1 MSKRGGTQCP
11 SGGARRRGDEGQ
23 PVGAHAG
30 SREGGE
36 APLTAGALL
45 PCALRATVC
54 GAVGQASTVQLPPA
68 GPKRDTSSC
77 FTPQKACYFPV
88 SRY

>member
-1 MSKRGGTQCP
+1 MSKRGGTRCP
-11 SGGARRRGDEGQ
+11 SREARRRGEGQ

-45 PCALRATVC
+45 PRALRATVC
-54 GAVGQASTVQLPPA
+54 GAVGQHGAAPPA
-68 GPKRDTSSC
+68 GPKQDTSSC
-77 FTPQKACYFPV
+77 FTPRKACYFPV